1 MNPAAHY
8 FCHDL
13 LKPMPDH
20 LRFDMVFLTAA
31 MAQFDSDQ
39 QQRVLTNIRE
49 RLNPEGY
56 LFILDVNSERTQHLF
71 KDLKQSPDY
80 EVCYNHQFIR
90 RYFGKYPGIMLAD
103 KLPLTLLQIMERIIP
118 GSNTLQLLVV
128 KVNGT
133 P

>member
-20 LRFDMVFLTAA
+20 PGFDMVFLTAA
-31 MAQFDSDQ
+31 MAQFDPDQ

-49 RLNPEGY
+49 RLNPGGY
-56 LFILDVNSERTQHLF
+56 R
-71 KDLKQSPDY
+71 
-80 EVCYNHQFIR
+80 YNHQFIR

-103 KLPLTLLQIMERIIP
+103 KLPLTLLKIMERIIP